1 MTQVFYLY
9 ILIII
14 IIILEID
21 IDEVLDRYELEKRT
35 NLDFYYCIYV
45 KVIYIV
51 DYVGKCGIEYLSTKL
66 RNMTNLTSLNLE
78 CIFLFVFYKL
88 YSE

>member
-1 MTQVFYLY
+1 MKCWIDMNWKREQVLIFITVY
-9 ILIII
+9 IYII
-14 IIILEID
+14 
-21 IDEVLDRYELEKRT
+21 
-35 NLDFYYCIYV
+35 
-45 KVIYIV
+45 VIYIV

>member
-1 MTQVFYLY
+1 MKCWIDMNWKREQ
-9 ILIII
+9 ILIFITVYIYII
-14 IIILEID
+14 
-21 IDEVLDRYELEKRT
+21 
-35 NLDFYYCIYV
+35 
-45 KVIYIV
+45 VIYIE